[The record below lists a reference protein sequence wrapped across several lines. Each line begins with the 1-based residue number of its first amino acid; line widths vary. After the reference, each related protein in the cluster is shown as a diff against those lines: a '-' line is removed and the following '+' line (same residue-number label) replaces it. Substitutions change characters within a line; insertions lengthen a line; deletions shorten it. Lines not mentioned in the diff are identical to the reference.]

1 MILRRVEM
9 PSCNCKNV
17 RVRAHGGLFCQ
28 WWRRHP
34 RENVSNHPYTVSDK
48 EDVPTKHQNT
58 VKLYGCGAIAL
69 KTTQN
74 IQKSS

>member
-1 MILRRVEM
+1 MGVCFANGRDAT
-9 PSCNCKNV
+9 PC
-17 RVRAHGGLFCQ
+17 
-28 WWRRHP
+28 
-34 RENVSNHPYTVSDK
+34 ENVSTGNHPYTVSDI